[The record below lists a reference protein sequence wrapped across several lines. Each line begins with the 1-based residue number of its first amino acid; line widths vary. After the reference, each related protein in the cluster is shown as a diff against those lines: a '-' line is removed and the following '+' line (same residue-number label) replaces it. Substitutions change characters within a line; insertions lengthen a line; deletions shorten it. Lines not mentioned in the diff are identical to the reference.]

1 MLEYK
6 LPQLTLIREV
16 PVSIGAEGW
25 GLAASPDKSV
35 LYVTDSKDDLYHVDP
50 ATYKVLR
57 KLKIKDP
64 QLGKTIIGVNELEM
78 VEDFLGR
85 GKPALLGNIY
95 QTRLVLALRSERA
108 QTLNERAAEAERE
121 SQRRRQRQLCLQ
133 QVRNQ
138 APASKP
144 PFLTAPHFHQK
155 QRKPI
160 YHFH

>member
-78 VEDFLGR
+78 VEA
-85 GKPALLGNIY
+85 P
-95 QTRLVLALRSERA
+95 SRA
-108 QTLNERAAEAERE
+108 NADEYMNFPYAADEY
-121 SQRRRQRQLCLQ
+121 
-133 QVRNQ
+133 
-138 APASKP
+138 
-144 PFLTAPHFHQK
+144 
-155 QRKPI
+155 PI
-160 YHFH
+160 CS

>member
-1 MLEYK
+1 MVGDLVVAAPMASADGSDK
-6 LPQLTLIREV
+6 HSLAKRCAHTL
-16 PVSIGAEGW
+16 AER
-25 GLAASPDKSV
+25 LAV
-35 LYVTDSKDDLYHVDP
+35 LDARWLCEMGDDD
-50 ATYKVLR
+50 AFEEIT
-57 KLKIKDP
+57 
-64 QLGKTIIGVNELEM
+64 GELQRDM
-78 VEDFLGR
+78 
-85 GKPALLGNIY
+85 
-95 QTRLVLALRSERA
+95 TRLVLALRSERA

-133 QVRNQ
+133 QVRDQ